1 MTFLM
6 TLLKRWGMRGAVLC
20 LLGAGGLA
28 LFASWMTRLQ
38 WALVIAAAA
47 LFVATAALNWREGA
61 SLLGRRGMRHGA
73 SAALLVLMALGVAV
87 LANAVSLR
95 YNARWDLTENKRHS
109 LSPQT
114 VKLVRG
120 LTAPVEVIGFFR
132 SDMPGKRTAEDLL
145 KQYAQASGGK
155 FTYRTEDPDRSP
167 GLARRYGV
175 ESYGTLVM
183 QSGDKS
189 EKVLDADEDRLTN
202 ALVKATR
209 SGKPVI
215 YVVKGH
221 GERDLSSAERPG
233 LSQAKEQMEKA
244 NYTVK
249 ELELARQAMLPA
261 DAAVVIVPGPKTDL
275 LPPELSALDAYLA
288 QGGRVLFMADP
299 LQSDGVVKYL
309 AKYGVALGNDIVVE
323 PSPIGQL
330 FGVGPEV
337 PIVTRYEQHPITKD
351 MANVM
356 TGFPVTRS
364 VAPVKEGPLK
374 GIMATAL
381 AKTSTD
387 SWGETDLAGLKRG
400 QPARRDPADTPG
412 PVSVL
417 TAVTIVPAPG
427 AKPEPKAQPKTDA
440 KGEEDPAKKP
450 EGRLVVLGTSTFA
463 SNQGLGFQGN
473 RDLFL
478 NIVAWLAGQEGEI
491 AIRPKDTRQNPIFV
505 TSAQSRTV
513 LWLSIVILPGA
524 VMVCGIW
531 LVVRRRR
538 IN

>member
-1 MTFLM
+1 MTF
-6 TLLKRWGMRGAVLC
+6 LKRWGMWGAVLC

-38 WALVIAAAA
+38 WALLIAAIV
-47 LFVATAALNWREGA
+47 LFVGAAALNWREGA

-73 SAALLVLMALGVAV
+73 SAALLVLMALGVVV

-114 VKLVRG
+114 VKLVQG
-120 LTAPVEVIGFFR
+120 LQAPVEVISFFR
-132 SDMPGKRTAEDLL
+132 ADMPGKRTAEELL

-155 FTYRTEDPDRSP
+155 FTYRMEDPDRSP

-189 EKVLDADEDRLTN
+189 EKVLDADEERLTN
-202 ALVKATR
+202 ALVKVTR
-209 SGKPVI
+209 PDKPVI

-221 GERDLSSAERPG
+221 GERDLSSAQRTG

-244 NYTVK
+244 NYAVK
-249 ELELARQAMLPA
+249 ELELAREGKVPA

-288 QGGRVLFMADP
+288 QGGRALFMADP
-299 LQSDGVVKYL
+299 LQADGVVKYL
-309 AKYGVALGNDIVVE
+309 AKYGVAVGNDIVVE

-337 PIVTRYEQHPITKD
+337 PLVTRYEQHPITKD

-356 TGFPVTRS
+356 TGFPITRS
-364 VAPVKEGPLK
+364 VAPAKDPPPK
-374 GIMATAL
+374 GIRATPL
-381 AKTSTD
+381 ATTSRD
-387 SWGETDLAGLKRG
+387 AWGETDLAGLRRG
-400 QPARRDPADTPG
+400 QPARRDPTDTPG
-412 PVSVL
+412 PVTVL
-417 TAVTIVPAPG
+417 TAVTIEPAPG
-427 AKPEPKAQPKTDA
+427 AKSEPKTDGDA
-440 KGEEDPAKKP
+440 DKKP
-450 EGRLVVLGTSTFA
+450 AGRLVVMGTSTFA
-463 SNQGLGFQGN
+463 SNQGIGFQGN

-491 AIRPKDTRQNPIFV
+491 AIRPKDTLQNPIFL
-505 TSAQSRTV
+505 TAAQSRTV

-538 IN
+538 IK

>member
-1 MTFLM
+1 MTLPM
-6 TLLKRWGMRGAVLC
+6 TLLKRWGMWGAALC
-20 LLGAGGLA
+20 LLGAAGLA
-28 LFASWMTRLQ
+28 LFVSWMTRLQ
-38 WALVIAAAA
+38 WALVIAAAV
-47 LFVATAALNWREGA
+47 LFVGAAALNWREGA

-95 YNARWDLTENKRHS
+95 YNGRWDLTENKRHS

-114 VKLVRG
+114 VKLVQG
-120 LTAPVEVIGFFR
+120 LQAPVEVIGFFR
-132 SDMPGKRTAEDLL
+132 SDTPGKRTAEDLL

-155 FTYRTEDPDRSP
+155 FAYRMEDPDRSP

-175 ESYGTLVM
+175 ESYGTMVM
-183 QSGDKS
+183 QSGEKS
-189 EKVLDADEDRLTN
+189 EKVLDADEERLTN
-202 ALVKATR
+202 ALVKVIR
-209 SGKPVI
+209 SGKPVV

-221 GERDLSSAERPG
+221 GERDPSNAERTG

-249 ELELARQAMLPA
+249 ELELARQTAVPA
-261 DAAVVIVPGPKTDL
+261 DAAVVVVAGPKTDL
-275 LPPELSALDAYLA
+275 LPAELSALDAYLA

-299 LQSDGVVKYL
+299 LQADGVVKYL

-337 PIVTRYEQHPITKD
+337 PLVTRYEQHPITKD

-356 TGFPVTRS
+356 AGFPITRS
-364 VAPVKEGPLK
+364 VAPAKDPPPK
-374 GIMATAL
+374 GIRATPL
-381 AKTSTD
+381 ATTSQD
-387 SWGETDLAGLKRG
+387 AWGETDLAGLRRG

-412 PVSVL
+412 PVPVL
-417 TAVTIVPAPG
+417 TAVTVVPPPD
-427 AKPEPKAQPKTDA
+427 AKTEPKAEA
-440 KGEEDPAKKP
+440 KSEEDPAKKP
-450 EGRLVVLGTSTFA
+450 EGRLVVMGTSTFA

-491 AIRPKDTRQNPIFV
+491 AIRPKDTRQNPIFL
-505 TSAQSRTV
+505 TAAQSRTV
-513 LWLSIVILPGA
+513 LWVSIVVLPGA

-538 IN
+538 TK

>member
-1 MTFLM
+1 MNPM
-6 TLLKRWGMRGAVLC
+6 TLLKRWGMWGAVLC
-20 LLGAGGLA
+20 LLGAGGLV

-38 WALVIAAAA
+38 WALVIAAAV
-47 LFVATAALNWREGA
+47 LFVGAAALNWREGA

-95 YNARWDLTENKRHS
+95 YNASWDLTENKRHS

-114 VKLVRG
+114 VKLVKE
-120 LTAPVEVIGFFR
+120 LAAPVEVIGFFR
-132 SDMPGKRTAEDLL
+132 SDTPGKRPAEDLL
-145 KQYAQASGGK
+145 KQYAQVSGGK
-155 FTYRTEDPDRSP
+155 FTYRMEDPDRSP

-183 QSGDKS
+183 QGGDKS
-189 EKVLDADEDRLTN
+189 EKVLDADEERLTN
-202 ALVKATR
+202 ALVKVTR

-215 YVVKGH
+215 YAVKGH
-221 GERDLSSAERPG
+221 GERDLASAERTG
-233 LSQAKEQMEKA
+233 LSQAKEQMDKA

-249 ELELARQAMLPA
+249 ELELARQGKVPA
-261 DAAVVIVPGPKTDL
+261 DAAAVIVPGPKTDL
-275 LPPELSALDAYLA
+275 LPPELVALDVYLA
-288 QGGRVLFMADP
+288 QGGRIFFMVDP
-299 LQSDGVVKYL
+299 LQADGVVKYL
-309 AKYGVALGNDIVVE
+309 AKYGVAVGNDIVVE

-337 PIVTRYEQHPITKD
+337 PLVTRYEQHPITKD

-356 TGFPVTRS
+356 TGFPITRS
-364 VAPVKEGPLK
+364 VTPAKDPPPK
-374 GIMATAL
+374 GIRATPL
-381 AKTSTD
+381 ATTSRD
-387 SWGETDLAGLKRG
+387 AWGETDLAGLRRG
-400 QPARRDPADTPG
+400 QPARRDPGDTPG
-412 PVSVL
+412 PVTVL
-417 TAVTIVPAPG
+417 TAVTIEPAPG
-427 AKPEPKAQPKTDA
+427 AKSEPKADGDA
-440 KGEEDPAKKP
+440 DKKP
-450 EGRLVVLGTSTFA
+450 AGRLVVMGTSTFA

-491 AIRPKDTRQNPIFV
+491 AIRPKDTRQNPIFL
-505 TSAQSRTV
+505 TAAQSRTV

-538 IN
+538 TK